1 MKIKRKDDIMIIYN
15 RSTVVALC
23 LKNIITKFNH
33 IGDTVPSWYKKPIWL
48 KIFDYIFIKK
58 I

>member
-1 MKIKRKDDIMIIYN
+1 MIIYD

-23 LKNIITKFNH
+23 LNNIIKKYNR

-48 KIFDYIFIKK
+48 EIFDYIFIKK